1 MKIREVCLT
10 DNCLDCRLLGYY
22 IRVRLLKFQ
31 GKFSYFFLK
40 KRRIFPPNCRII
52 IAVGKKKV
60 IVWLF
65 GRRYILKTLA
75 LRRTDKQGSSS
86 RLKVCNFSDVVRNPV
101 LAELE
106 DSELALGCVLLLIL
120 I

>member
-1 MKIREVCLT
+1 MINAWTGVSMDIVSEDDYKNFMVNFLIFKKKK
-10 DNCLDCRLLGYY
+10 D
-22 IRVRLLKFQ
+22 
-31 GKFSYFFLK
+31 FSP
-40 KRRIFPPNCRII
+40 ICRII
-52 IAVGKKKV
+52 TTVNVKKV

-101 LAELE
+101 LTELE
-106 DSELALGCVLLLIL
+106 DSELTLGCVLLLIL

>member
-1 MKIREVCLT
+1 MDIVSEDDYKNFMVNFLIFKKKK
-10 DNCLDCRLLGYY
+10 D
-22 IRVRLLKFQ
+22 
-31 GKFSYFFLK
+31 FSPSY
-40 KRRIFPPNCRII
+40 RII
-52 IAVGKKKV
+52 TTVNVKKV

-75 LRRTDKQGSSS
+75 LRRTDKQGPSS

-101 LAELE
+101 LTELE
-106 DSELALGCVLLLIL
+106 DSELTLGCVLLLIL

>member
-1 MKIREVCLT
+1 MDIVSEDDYKNFMVNFLI
-10 DNCLDCRLLGYY
+10 
-22 IRVRLLKFQ
+22 
-31 GKFSYFFLK
+31 FLK
-40 KRRIFPPNCRII
+40 KKDFPPNCRII
-52 IAVGKKKV
+52 TTENVKKV

-75 LRRTDKQGSSS
+75 LRRTDKQGPSS
-86 RLKVCNFSDVVRNPV
+86 RLKVCNFSDVVRNLV

-106 DSELALGCVLLLIL
+106 DSELTLGCVLLLIL